1 MENKEKVKKTNP
13 IMLLWRS
20 FTSPSTYIDEN
31 QDMNNDSI
39 PEEVKSNEEVS
50 EEVIKELFQESPK
63 RVKTIQEKYKVIN
76 FEKMPKVKSSEWKKE
91 NELPEGRVK
100 SRSIKAKEQQEEE
113 KEL

>member
-31 QDMNNDSI
+31 QDNDSM
-39 PEEVKSNEEVS
+39 PEEVKSNDEVS

-76 FEKMPKVKSSEWKKE
+76 FEKMPKVKSSEWKNEK
-91 NELPEGRVK
+91 ELPEGRVK